1 MALKGSSKVL
11 KGFAMGM
18 AEVVPGVSGGTIAF
32 ITGIYAEL
40 INTIKSFTP
49 TNLKLLFQGKLKDFA
64 QAVNLNFLIPLIIG
78 MFIGIVCGVFG
89 ISYLLENH
97 PLGVWSFFFGLI
109 VASCI
114 YVAKQIKSWNLLNV
128 TLLVLFAVLG
138 YTVTVVKPFE
148 AIDSTIWVFVCG
160 VIAVSALLLPGLS
173 GSFILLL
180 LNMYQP
186 IFGSIKA
193 VLSTQDPKAMLT
205 TGIFIL
211 GCITGLLSFSRVL
224 SWAFKKYEGA
234 TLAALAG
241 LLLGSLNKV
250 WPWQKVLATRINS
263 EGHELIT
270 FTKSVSP
277 TAFSG
282 LQNNFLYG
290 NNPNYLLVGVCFI
303 VGIALVLG
311 LDKIS
316 THEK

>member
-1 MALKGSSKVL
+1 
-11 KGFAMGM
+11 MGM

-49 TNLKLLFQGKLKDFA
+49 TNFKLLFKGDLKGFA
-64 QAVNLNFLIPLIIG
+64 LAINLKFLFPLVVG
-78 MFIGIVCGVFG
+78 MFVGIICGVFG

-114 YVAKQIKSWNLLNV
+114 YVGKQIRTWNLLNGA
-128 TLLVLFAVLG
+128 LLLLFAVLG
-138 YTVTVVKPFE
+138 YLVTVVKPFE
-148 AIDSTIWVFVCG
+148 AIDSNLWVFICG
-160 VIAVSALLLPGLS
+160 AIAVSALLLPGLS

-193 VLSTQDPKAMLT
+193 VLSTQDPKALLT

-224 SWAFKKYEGA
+224 SWAFKKYESA
-234 TLAALAG
+234 TLAALTG

-250 WPWQKVLATRINS
+250 WPWQQVLATRINS

-277 TAFSG
+277 TTFSG

-290 NNPNYLLVGVCFI
+290 NNPNYLLVGICFL
-303 VGIALVLG
+303 VGVALVLG
-311 LDKIS
+311 LEKIS
-316 THEK
+316 TQEK